1 MTHLSISNIAW
12 DSTNDAE
19 MYEFI
24 TAHGFTGLEIAPT
37 RIFPDKP
44 YEHLAK
50 ARIFADTL
58 GKKFGLAVSSLQS
71 IWYGRNESMFG
82 PDTARETLIEYTQKA
97 VLFAE
102 VIGCGN
108 LVFGSPKN
116 RAIPGDKYIPSAVD
130 FFQKIGEF
138 AHQHGAVI
146 AIEPNPPY
154 YNTNF
159 INTTDEAFAFCRQ
172 IDYHTHRKRQKG
184 WNR

>member
-1 MTHLSISNIAW
+1 M
-12 DSTNDAE
+12 
-19 MYEFI
+19 
-24 TAHGFTGLEIAPT
+24 
-37 RIFPDKP
+37 K
-44 YEHLAK
+44 
-50 ARIFADTL
+50 
-58 GKKFGLAVSSLQS
+58 
-71 IWYGRNESMFG
+71 
-82 PDTARETLIEYTQKA
+82 QKA

-172 IDYHTHRKRQKG
+172 IDHPGIRVNVDLGTMIHYDESLDLIKDNIELVNHIHISEPLLAVIQVREIHQKLLKLDYPNWMSIEMKNPG
-184 WNR
+184 DPEIVKSVVRYIEGCGYAI